1 MIDMKKF
8 KLGVGPMSLESI
20 DIMTNWS
27 KQNATPLMLIAS
39 RNQVDSYTGYVCRTS
54 ELVERVQKNKTVNLL
69 VCRDHCGPYFTDL
82 DKGLTVDEAI
92 VRCKDTIDAD
102 INNGFDLIHIDVSRI
117 HTNQLEYGKELIEYA
132 ISKNPNIKLE
142 FGSED
147 NTGIDIESSIGR
159 LDPQLEFLQAY
170 KDNIIYFVTQ
180 TGSLTKGTQA
190 GGFNVARNKKN
201 VKLVHD
207 AGFLFKE
214 HNADYF
220 SKSDIEKRS
229 SVGIDSL
236 NIAPQIGTVHTTV
249 LKEFASDEQWNKFSD
264 YVYSKNYWQR
274 WSEDQEA
281 NKDTATIL
289 SGHYCFNS
297 EIYKDIIKNIDYD
310 SFLYRLD
317 TRITSV
323 LDHYTTF
330 IDNDNTVSYYQKLK
344 DKISLASLKKR
355 DPFIYK

>member
-8 KLGVGPMSLESI
+8 KLGVGPMSLEAI
-20 DIMTNWS
+20 DIMSSWS
-27 KQNATPLMLIAS
+27 KHNALPLMIIAS
-39 RNQVDSYTGYVCRTS
+39 RNQVDSTTGYVCCTS
-54 ELVERVQKNKTVNLL
+54 ELVERIQKNKTPRLL

-82 DKGLTVDEAI
+82 DKGLSVKEAI
-92 VRCKDTIDAD
+92 VRCKATIDAD
-102 INNGFDLIHIDVSRI
+102 IDSGFDLIHIDVSKI
-117 HTNQLEYGKELIEYA
+117 PENQLEYGKELIEYA
-132 ISKNPNIKLE
+132 ISKNPSIKLE

-159 LDPQLEFLQAY
+159 LSPQLQFLQAY
-170 KDNIIYFVTQ
+170 KDNIVYFVTQ

-190 GGFNVARNKKN
+190 GAFDVKENKKN
-201 VKLVHD
+201 IKLVHD

-220 SKSDIEKRS
+220 NDKDIQKRITAG
-229 SVGIDSL
+229 VDSL

-249 LKEFASDEQWNKFSD
+249 LKQFTSDAQWNEFSN

-274 WSEDQEA
+274 WAEA
-281 NKDTATIL
+281 GVADKETATIL

-297 EIYKDIIKNIDYD
+297 EIYKNIIANIDYD
-310 SFLYRLD
+310 NFLYKLD
-317 TRITSV
+317 REITSV
-323 LDHYTTF
+323 LDHYTSF
-330 IDNDNTVSYYQKLK
+330 INSDNAPSYYQKIK
-344 DKISLASLKKR
+344 DKITLSSLRKR

>member
-8 KLGVGPMSLESI
+8 KLGVGPMSLEAI

-27 KQNATPLMLIAS
+27 KHNALPLMIIAS
-39 RNQVDSYTGYVCRTS
+39 RNQVDSTTGYVCRTS
-54 ELVERVQKNKTVNLL
+54 ELVERVQKNKTPKLL

-82 DKGLTVDEAI
+82 DKDLSVEEAI
-92 VRCKDTIDAD
+92 VRCKSTIDAD

-117 HTNQLEYGKELIEYA
+117 SENQLDYGKELIEYA
-132 ISKNPNIKLE
+132 IDKNPNIKLE

-147 NTGIDIESSIGR
+147 NTGIDVKSSIGR
-159 LDPQLEFLQAY
+159 LSTQLEFLQAY
-170 KDNIIYFVTQ
+170 KDNVVYFVTQ

-190 GGFNVARNKKN
+190 GTFDINENKKN
-201 VKLVHD
+201 IKLVHD

-220 SKSDIEKRS
+220 NDVDIQKRITAG
-229 SVGIDSL
+229 VDSL
-236 NIAPQIGTVHTTV
+236 NIAPQIGTVHTTI
-249 LKEFASDEQWNKFSD
+249 LKQFASIAQWNEFSN

-274 WSEDQEA
+274 WTKSELADRE
-281 NKDTATIL
+281 TATIL

-297 EIYKDIIKNIDYD
+297 KIYKNIIANIDYD
-310 SFLYRLD
+310 NFLYKLD
-317 TRITSV
+317 KEIASV
-323 LDHYTTF
+323 LDHYTLF
-330 IDNDNTVSYYQKLK
+330 INGTNPSSYYQKIK
-344 DKISLASLKKR
+344 DKITSARLKKR